1 MSSILDPAYMRSLMY
16 AAGQGNME
24 VLRKAGDA
32 LKKMKSPKELDGKT
46 PLHAAAS
53 EGQLEAV
60 RFLLGLGLDVNASDK
75 DGWTSLHC
83 AASRGHFAS
92 CEALLAKGADVR
104 CLTNQGTT
112 VLHYAVR
119 TNLNDAFLFLS
130 VLQTLL
136 EKKADVDACN
146 QYGETPLHQ
155 ACFRGNDLA
164 VVWLIMQQAD
174 INHADRCVLAASNV
188 SAYLMS
194 MTGSA

>member
-1 MSSILDPAYMRSLMY
+1 MRALMY
-16 AAGQGNME
+16 AAAQGNMD

-32 LKKMKSPKELDGKT
+32 LKKLRSSKELDGKT

-53 EGQLEAV
+53 EGQLDVV
-60 RFLLGLGLDVNASDK
+60 RYLLSLGLDVNASDK

-83 AASRGHFAS
+83 AASRGHFAV
-92 CEALLAKGADVR
+92 CEALLAKSADVR

-119 TNLNDAFLFLS
+119 TTLNDAFLFLS

-136 EKKADVDACN
+136 ERKADVDACN

-174 INHADRCVLAASNV
+174 INHADRYAAPLASHAS
-188 SAYLMS
+188 S
-194 MTGSA
+194 

>member
-1 MSSILDPAYMRSLMY
+1 MDSAAVRSTML
-16 AAGQGNME
+16 AAAQGNLEM
-24 VLRKAGDA
+24 LRKSADA
-32 LKKMKSPKELDGKT
+32 LKKNKSPKDIDGKT
-46 PLHAAAS
+46 PLHAASS

-60 RFLLGLGLDVNASDK
+60 RYLLGLGQEVNAADK

-83 AASRGHFAS
+83 AASRGHFAV

-104 CLTNQGTT
+104 ALTNQGTT

-136 EKKADVDACN
+136 EKRADVDACN

-164 VVWLIMQQAD
+164 VVWMIMQQAN
-174 INHADRCVLAASNV
+174 INHADRCNPIPL
-188 SAYLMS
+188 SAHR
-194 MTGSA
+194 

>member
-1 MSSILDPAYMRSLMY
+1 MAGDAQFIRFMMT
-16 AAGQGNME
+16 AAAQGNME
-24 VLRKAGDA
+24 ALRKHGDTLRK
-32 LKKMKSPKELDGKT
+32 LKNPKDLDGKT
-46 PLHAAAS
+46 PLHAASS
-53 EGQLEAV
+53 EGQLEAL
-60 RFLLGLGLDVNASDK
+60 RFLLSLGLDLNTADK

-83 AASRGHFAS
+83 AASRGHFGVCA
-92 CEALLAKGADVR
+92 ELLSKGADVR
-104 CLTNQGTT
+104 ALTNQGTT

-130 VLQTLL
+130 VLQTLQ

-174 INHADRCVLAASNV
+174 INQADR
-188 SAYLMS
+188 
-194 MTGSA
+194 